1 MASSVDEIVCI
12 RLGGGHI
19 VTTRCLA
26 LLGLV
31 VFGGSYGT
39 YLWIYYFHFSVG
51 ILKYFPCFSGKIH
64 AGKVG

>member
-1 MASSVDEIVCI
+1 MSSSVDEIVCI

-31 VFGGSYGT
+31 VFGGFMVLTSGYIIFIVQLE
-39 YLWIYYFHFSVG
+39 YLNIFLALVVEFMQER
-51 ILKYFPCFSGKIH
+51 
-64 AGKVG
+64 